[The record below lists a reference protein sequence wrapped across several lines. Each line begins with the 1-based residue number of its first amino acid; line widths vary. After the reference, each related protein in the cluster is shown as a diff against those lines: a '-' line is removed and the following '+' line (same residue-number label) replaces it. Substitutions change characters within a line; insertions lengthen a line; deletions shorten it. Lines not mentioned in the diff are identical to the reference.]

1 MAAATDNGALEPVQ
15 VVQRLNAL
23 AGQLEERGSDLAKI
37 RRKLE
42 PVEQKYDEHMEG
54 FVAGLWDQYAKGEIN
69 RFPGE
74 DVRRA
79 LAHKD
84 LDVKLRGEYV
94 TLKDRERRCVDAIG
108 RLKES
113 IGAYRS
119 ILSAQKEGLI

>member
-1 MAAATDNGALEPVQ
+1 VTAETLEPIQ
-15 VVQRLNAL
+15 VVQKLDETASKLEKR
-23 AGQLEERGSDLAKI
+23 GQDLAKI

-42 PVEQKYDEHMEG
+42 PIQAKYDEHMEG
-54 FVAGLWDQYAKGEIN
+54 FVAGLWDQYAKGEI
-69 RFPGE
+69 RSFPGE

-94 TLKDRERRCVDAIG
+94 SLKDQERRCRDTID

-119 ILSAQKEGLI
+119 ILSAQKEGLV